1 MQRGNLPDEFQHA
14 VLAMTPARSLGE
26 PRDVGAM
33 AAAFLFSD
41 LSEWITGQVLC
52 VDGGILM
59 RA

>member
-1 MQRGNLPDEFQHA
+1 MQRGNLPDEFRHA

-33 AAAFLFSD
+33 AAFLFSD

-52 VDGGILM
+52 VDGRMLM

>member
-1 MQRGNLPDEFQHA
+1 M
-14 VLAMTPARSLGE
+14 LAMTPARSLGE

-33 AAAFLFSD
+33 AAFLFSD

-52 VDGGILM
+52 VDGGMLM